1 MQQLQKE
8 VCECQNEMFS
18 SPSSAGSAP
27 SGTFTFFPGSST
39 TNRHR
44 TVIST
49 KILFHELQRWNLYE
63 SSLPKSVRL
72 LAQNYN
78 KSVDSPEILQS
89 LPKILLIFLQK
100 RLEYCLADRPRTQG
114 PLWRYF
120 LRNKE
125 IIDMKLKNVA
135 VAVVA
140 LALAAGMTACGGSAS
155 STAASSTSEAV
166 SSSVAASSEAASSE
180 AASSEVETESASS
193 EAASSEAAVSE
204 AASSEA
210 ASTTAA

>member
-8 VCECQNEMFS
+8 VCECQNEMSS

-89 LPKILLIFLQK
+89 LPKILLIFFVKKTKILSCRQAPYTRPSVEIFFEK
-100 RLEYCLADRPRTQG
+100 QGDYRYETQECCCCCCCSGSGCRHDRLRRFCFFHRCFFYL
-114 PLWRYF
+114 
-120 LRNKE
+120 
-125 IIDMKLKNVA
+125 
-135 VAVVA
+135 
-140 LALAAGMTACGGSAS
+140 
-155 STAASSTSEAV
+155 
-166 SSSVAASSEAASSE
+166 
-180 AASSEVETESASS
+180 
-193 EAASSEAAVSE
+193 
-204 AASSEA
+204 
-210 ASTTAA
+210 

>member
-1 MQQLQKE
+1 MS
-8 VCECQNEMFS
+8 S

-27 SGTFTFFPGSST
+27 RGTFTFFPGSST

-155 STAASSTSEAV
+155 TAASSTSEAASASTAV
-166 SSSVAASSEAASSE
+166 SEAASSEAASSE
-180 AASSEVETESASS
+180 AASSEAASS

>member
-8 VCECQNEMFS
+8 VCECQNEMS
-18 SPSSAGSAP
+18 PSPSSAGSAP
-27 SGTFTFFPGSST
+27 SGTSTFFPGSST

-120 LRNKE
+120 FEKQGDYRYETQECCCCCCCSGSGCRHDRLRRFCFFHRCFFY
-125 IIDMKLKNVA
+125 L
-135 VAVVA
+135 
-140 LALAAGMTACGGSAS
+140 
-155 STAASSTSEAV
+155 
-166 SSSVAASSEAASSE
+166 
-180 AASSEVETESASS
+180 
-193 EAASSEAAVSE
+193 
-204 AASSEA
+204 
-210 ASTTAA
+210 